1 MHPIVLATGDEQLRL
16 NFLGDLARLGHA
28 ASCCAD
34 WAETLALT
42 AQESTRVLLVD
53 GELPAAS
60 GPILAS
66 LTTSMPHKPKVRV
79 IRGALPPLPGIGA
92 LDELMGSTDPSLTPY
107 ERKLLPLAGLGPNA
121 FVDLET
127 IARNPLPIRIE
138 GERGTGKEWI
148 AQMIHR
154 LGGGSRLFKIVRPG
168 DEAKIRGSESGTLYL
183 ENVDRHGLDAV
194 LASITLSNAT
204 GWRVVAGS
212 RRPHKPSLEGQTWT
226 HLRIRPLRERPKELR
241 PLAKLY
247 LESYRQR
254 LGLPQRRIANRM
266 WTLMESYPW
275 PRNQRELESFVVQAA
290 TSARSLYISPDR
302 LPRRVLALLEPEK
315 RAQQSLGALEKVLEE
330 RLRPLVSGYE
340 PGKDAPA
347 LHRLVVD
354 TTERVLLRVV
364 LSRTG
369 GNQKAAAQLMGIAR
383 NTLRS
388 RVAALD
394 PFDRSHE

>member
-16 NFLGDLARLGHA
+16 KLLGELARLGHA

-42 AQESTRVLLVD
+42 ARGTTRVLLVD
-53 GELPAAS
+53 GELPAVS

-66 LTTSMPHKPKVRV
+66 LTKSVPHQPQVRV
-79 IRGALPPLPGIGA
+79 IRGKLDPLPNLGA
-92 LDELMGSTDPSLTPY
+92 LHLLLDSIEAVLTPY
-107 ERKLLPLAGLGPNA
+107 ERKLLPLAGLGAEA

-148 AQMIHR
+148 ARMIHR
-154 LGGGSRLFKIVRPG
+154 LGGGSRPFKIVRPG
-168 DEAKIRGSESGTLYL
+168 DDAEIRGAESGTLYL
-183 ENVDRHGLDAV
+183 ENSDRHGLDAI
-194 LASITLSNAT
+194 LASLTLSEAT

-212 RRPHKPSLEGQTWT
+212 RRPHKPRMEGQTWT
-226 HLRIRPLRERPKELR
+226 HIRIRPLRERPKELR
-241 PLAKLY
+241 PLARLY
-247 LESYRQR
+247 LEAYRQR
-254 LGLPQRRIANRM
+254 LGLPQRRITNRM
-266 WTLMESYPW
+266 WALMEAYPW

-302 LPRRVLALLEPEK
+302 LPRRVLALLEPEA
-315 RAQQSLGALEKVLEE
+315 RAQEDIGAFEKVLEE
-330 RLRPLVSGYE
+330 RLGSLVARYE
-340 PGKDAPA
+340 PSKDAPA

-364 LSRTG
+364 LARTG

-394 PFDRSHE
+394 PFDHGHE